1 MDEKLE
7 KMSVITGFISKL
19 LDSLHIKD
27 FRTLLIGSTISALTS
42 SHENT
47 NVEYGFRETKPDPE
61 AISYLETRAIIL
73 SEKTASRIEGDLKF
87 ELLEGLKA
95 SESIDQMTERIGKVF
110 KAGTPRWQLE
120 RIARSEI
127 IDSQNAGRLSAYKAS
142 NVVKYKMWVTG
153 KGVRVCALCKR
164 LNGQIQPL
172 DKSFVDPEDPS
183 KTWMHPIAHPNGRCS
198 TVPLRRLPDD
208 VVKISGQMYDAS
220 RVTKIEL
227 PSDLFKSRK
236 KRKAW
241 VVRFANGHAIQ
252 CFEDEDDAD
261 HFISTSNKKDVGWFD
276 FVGKTYR
283 ELKPGWKINKSGTK
297 ITFKT
302 DGESRKNVKKL
313 EIETLQLKKFNKEG
327 LIRKKVPV
335 HRLGKEPTMEYRYVK
350 AENLQL
356 EVKDDITKSEDVS
369 KIDRS
374 QYDWSGCN

>member
-7 KMSVITGFISKL
+7 KMSVIAGFISKL

-47 NVEYGFRETKPDPE
+47 NIEYGFRETKPDPE

-142 NVVKYKMWVTG
+142 NVTKYKMWVAA
-153 KGVRVCALCKR
+153 KGVRLCALCKR

-172 DKSFVDPEDPS
+172 DKPFVDPEDPS

-198 TVPLRRLPDD
+198 TVPLRKLPDD
-208 VVKISGQMYDAS
+208 VVKIGGQMYDAS

-227 PSDLFKSRK
+227 PSDLFKS
-236 KRKAW
+236 
-241 VVRFANGHAIQ
+241 Q
-252 CFEDEDDAD
+252 D
-261 HFISTSNKKDVGWFD
+261 
-276 FVGKTYR
+276 
-283 ELKPGWKINKSGTK
+283 KIPNKSN
-297 ITFKT
+297 IVLNP
-302 DGESRKNVKKL
+302 KNIS
-313 EIETLQLKKFNKEG
+313 EIEFSTLQLEKFSKEG

-350 AENLQL
+350 AENLQP